1 MPGAAGA
8 SGETV
13 NTPVTAGRCLY
24 RAERAYVD
32 DAGIGH
38 DVLHLYATGHTTTGT
53 PMDEWDWPHGLDLWD
68 LVDLGDQGQVLIDP
82 APFDEQWTGKPAQV
96 IGLRP
101 GERPPS
107 SGVMAHGELHV
118 ACESRCTAP
127 GAEDRQA
134 LAALR
139 DARHQ
144 ALAARARLTGLQAEY
159 DQVSAQ
165 VQDLLAEDLRRDLD
179 ED

>member
-8 SGETV
+8 SGETTD
-13 NTPVTAGRCLY
+13 TPGRTGRCLY
-24 RAERAYVD
+24 RAEHAYVD
-32 DAGIGH
+32 EEGVGH

-53 PMDEWDWPHGLDLWD
+53 PMDGWDWPHGLDLWD
-68 LVDLGDQGQVLIDP
+68 LLV
-82 APFDEQWTGKPAQV
+82 EQWTGRPAQV
-96 IGLRP
+96 IALRS

-127 GAEDRQA
+127 GTEDRRA
-134 LAALR
+134 LAVLR

-144 ALAARARLTGLQAEY
+144 AHAAQTRLTGLQAEY
-159 DQVSAQ
+159 DQVSAR
-165 VQDLLAEDLRRDLD
+165 VQDLLVEDLRRDLD
-179 ED
+179 EDDDGQEE

>member
-1 MPGAAGA
+1 
-8 SGETV
+8 
-13 NTPVTAGRCLY
+13 
-24 RAERAYVD
+24 
-32 DAGIGH
+32 
-38 DVLHLYATGHTTTGT
+38 
-53 PMDEWDWPHGLDLWD
+53 
-68 LVDLGDQGQVLIDP
+68 
-82 APFDEQWTGKPAQV
+82 
-96 IGLRP
+96 
-101 GERPPS
+101 
-107 SGVMAHGELHV
+107 MAHGELHI

-144 ALAARARLTGLQAEY
+144 ALAARARPTGLQAEY

-165 VQDLLAEDLRRDLD
+165 VQDLLGEDLRRGPD